1 MDNRRR
7 QEQGHSQL
15 DMKLRLCNR
24 NEAAMTRLEVVVVI
38 AVVIIVGLMMLAV
51 FVLPGN
57 ISKARKITCTNHL
70 MQIGMSYR
78 IWEGDHGREYPMFVS
93 ITNGGSLELV
103 HSGDVLRT
111 FMVMSNEIS
120 APQILHCPADLAHV
134 QTKTFDRLS
143 NSNISYFIG
152 VDATEANPQGVLT
165 GDSNLE
171 INGKPV
177 KSGLVSVWTNDVVS
191 WQPNRHGKSCNIG
204 MTDGSVQ
211 SATTQNLQIYF
222 EQTGFATNRLAI
234 P

>member
-24 NEAAMTRLEVVVVI
+24 NDAAMTRLEVVVMI

-111 FMVMSNEIS
+111 FMVI
-120 APQILHCPADLAHV
+120 
-134 QTKTFDRLS
+134 DR
-143 NSNISYFIG
+143 
-152 VDATEANPQGVLT
+152 
-165 GDSNLE
+165 
-171 INGKPV
+171 
-177 KSGLVSVWTNDVVS
+177 KSVV
-191 WQPNRHGKSCNIG
+191 
-204 MTDGSVQ
+204 
-211 SATTQNLQIYF
+211 
-222 EQTGFATNRLAI
+222 
-234 P
+234 